1 MVNADV
7 YGAPPETRGVLAP
20 LAVSTRVSSKLR
32 QRKCSITSGTP
43 QVIDQI
49 EASLPFK
56 FIKVHHN
63 PDGTFPNG
71 VPNPLLEENR
81 QPTID
86 AIRRSGADVGIA
98 WDGDFD
104 RWIERIP
111 NAPADLKLVARIE
124 FEIPGAPNGLGYPVE
139 ILTRVCRAYIRAER
153 EGRLHHKQRHIADQA
168 WRLLEALGD
177 VGLVALVDEATGYQN
192 ARAANDLQNRLALYL
207 LPTPGRWEVTFP
219 PEFYKLVAR
228 LYRVRLL
235 HPSRR
240 PQFFANFTREY
251 VYAPAMGADVSQAM
265 AARNPDPAHGHNH
278 HQLLT
283 GPARAMVLEQ
293 RNRVMTLL
301 RQSSTPD
308 EFRARYRV
316 EFHGAPLQLAL
327 VN

>member
-1 MVNADV
+1 MAKKYTRRETLSNLPRSIARGPVRIGDATLDGHVLDDGRRVFSARDLVRAISPAD
-7 YGAPPETRGVLAP
+7 GG
-20 LAVSTRVSSKLR
+20 K
-32 QRKCSITSGTP
+32 
-43 QVIDQI
+43 
-49 EASLPFK
+49 
-56 FIKVHHN
+56 
-63 PDGTFPNG
+63 
-71 VPNPLLEENR
+71 
-81 QPTID
+81 
-86 AIRRSGADVGIA
+86 
-98 WDGDFD
+98 DGDFE

-219 PEFYKLVAR
+219 PEFY
-228 LYRVRLL
+228 RVRLL